1 MTAPLPTALPYGI
14 RDVKVTPFT
23 DDQTE
28 ALGTAVDLPNMQTL
42 SFTEAEDFAELR
54 GDDRLVTMR
63 GQGSNVEWELE
74 AGGLSFAAVRVMY
87 GGVIT
92 ESGVA
97 PALKRQF
104 RKKSRDT
111 RPFFRIEGQAISDSG
126 GDVHVII
133 YRCKATDNLEGELAD
148 GEFWTTGASGT
159 GLPSVAISTDDVLYD
174 FVQNQAAVPIPQ
186 P

>member
-23 DDQTE
+23 DEETE
-28 ALGTAVDLPNMQTL
+28 GLGTPVDLPNMQTL
-42 SFTEAEDFAELR
+42 SFTEAEDFSELR

-74 AGGLSFAAVRVMY
+74 AGGLSFAAIRVMY

-97 PALKRQF
+97 PALKRVL
-104 RKKSRDT
+104 RKKSRDA

-133 YRCKATDNLEGELAD
+133 YRARATDNLEGELAD

-159 GLPSVAISTDDVLYD
+159 GFPARATANDDVIYD
-174 FVQNQAAVPIPQ
+174 FIQNQAATAIPQ
-186 P
+186 V

>member
-1 MTAPLPTALPYGI
+1 MTLPIALPYGI

-23 DDQTE
+23 DDQLET
-28 ALGTAVDLPNMQTL
+28 LGTPVDLPNMQTL
-42 SFTEAEDFAELR
+42 SFTEAEDFSELR

-74 AGGLSFAAVRVMY
+74 AGGLSLAAVRVMY
-87 GGVIT
+87 GGVVT
-92 ESGVA
+92 DSGVA

-133 YRCKATDNLEGELAD
+133 YRCRATDNLEGELAD

-159 GLPSVAISTDDVLYD
+159 GFASIAAATDDVIYD
-174 FVQNQAAVPIPQ
+174 FVQNQAATAVPLV
-186 P
+186 